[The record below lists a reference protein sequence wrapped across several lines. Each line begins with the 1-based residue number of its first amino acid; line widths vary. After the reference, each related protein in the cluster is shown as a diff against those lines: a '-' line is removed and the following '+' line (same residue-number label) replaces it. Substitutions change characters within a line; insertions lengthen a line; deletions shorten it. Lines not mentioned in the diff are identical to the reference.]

1 MLELS
6 QEQIAEYKRSGI
18 FSFRMHEASSR
29 LLSDIRARVNR
40 CFPEPAEYYTSM
52 DDEAYRSIVAEAQD
66 EINALSF
73 TTEFCRLEKQRIGKI
88 LQNDDLSVTKISY
101 LRATRPD
108 KKRIQENVGF
118 HRESFWNENMKY
130 GVNIWIPLL
139 NVTPLNSL
147 QYVPESQNIPD
158 ANIETVNEG
167 EKSSTVAKHSSG
179 HKIGLLYDVKTITG
193 GVDFS
198 NIKRISLPEDHY
210 VIFDTNLIHGAAS
223 NESTHI
229 RFSLDFRV
237 LPYGKVDEDLGNFA
251 SQGKM
256 WTRLE

>member
-6 QEQIAEYKRSGI
+6 PEQLIDYKKSGI
-18 FSFRMHEASSR
+18 FSFKMHQESSR
-29 LLSDIRARVNR
+29 LISDVRARVNSY
-40 CFPEPAEYYTSM
+40 FSEPSQHYALMSDYT
-52 DDEAYRSIVAEAQD
+52 YRTIVAEAQD
-66 EINALSF
+66 EINALSL
-73 TTEFCRLEKQRIGKI
+73 TTEFCRIEKQRIKEI
-88 LQNDDLSVTKISY
+88 LQIDDLLVTRTSY
-101 LRATRPD
+101 LRATRPN
-108 KKRIQENVGF
+108 KKQTQESVGF
-118 HRESFWNENMKY
+118 HRESFWHENMKY

-147 QYVPESQNIPD
+147 QYVPESQKISD
-158 ANIETVNEG
+158 SNIETINEG
-167 EKSSTVAKHSSG
+167 EKSSTVEKHSAG

-237 LPYGKVDEDLGNFA
+237 LPSGKVDENPSNFA

-256 WTRLE
+256 WTRFE

>member
-1 MLELS
+1 MRELS
-6 QEQIAEYKRSGI
+6 QEQIAEYRSSGI
-18 FSFRMHEASSR
+18 FPFRMHGVSSR
-29 LLSDIRARVNR
+29 LISEIRDRVKRN
-40 CFPEPAEYYTSM
+40 FPEAPQHYTSM
-52 DDEAYRSIVAEAQD
+52 NAETYRSIVAKTQD

-73 TTEFCRLEKQRIGKI
+73 TTEFCRLEEQRIGDI
-88 LQNDDLSVTKISY
+88 LQKDDLSVTRIAY

-108 KKRIQENVGF
+108 KKQIQENVGF

-139 NVTPLNSL
+139 NVTHLNSL

-223 NESTHI
+223 NESTDI

-237 LPYGKVDEDLGNFA
+237 LPNSKVEQDLGNFA

-256 WTRLE
+256 WTRFN

>member
-1 MLELS
+1 
-6 QEQIAEYKRSGI
+6 
-18 FSFRMHEASSR
+18 
-29 LLSDIRARVNR
+29 
-40 CFPEPAEYYTSM
+40 
-52 DDEAYRSIVAEAQD
+52 
-66 EINALSF
+66 
-73 TTEFCRLEKQRIGKI
+73 
-88 LQNDDLSVTKISY
+88 
-101 LRATRPD
+101 
-108 KKRIQENVGF
+108 
-118 HRESFWNENMKY
+118 MKY
-130 GVNIWIPLL
+130 GINIWIPLL

-158 ANIETVNEG
+158 ANIETINEG

-223 NESTHI
+223 NESTDI

-237 LPYGKVDEDLGNFA
+237 LPNSKVEQDLGNFA

-256 WTRLE
+256 WTRFD